1 MRQGTA
7 ACSSEAV
14 GEATTEAGSAMV
26 ATTGTV
32 GTVMAVVTVAVVTVA
47 AVDGRPAAVV
57 MEAVDTVELHASFVR
72 MASRSFL
79 CAARIFNVNVF
90 R

>member
-14 GEATTEAGSAMV
+14 GEATTEAGSTMV

-32 GTVMAVVTVAVVTVA
+32 GTVMAVVTVAA
-47 AVDGRPAAVV
+47 ADGRPAAVV
-57 MEAVDTVELHASFVR
+57 MEAVDTVELDASFVR

-79 CAARIFNVNVF
+79 CAAGIFIVNVF

>member
-1 MRQGTA
+1 
-7 ACSSEAV
+7 
-14 GEATTEAGSAMV
+14 
-26 ATTGTV
+26 
-32 GTVMAVVTVAVVTVA
+32 MAVVTVAVVTVA